1 MTRTKRLVLLSAI
14 TAVAMILSFVES
26 RIPPLIAIP
35 GVKVGLANIAV
46 IFALYRLGVGRAA
59 CVSLVRVLLVS
70 LLFGTPASFLYSL
83 TGALLSLGVMVLCKH
98 FSLFGTVGVSVLG
111 GVCHNLGQILMACIV
126 TKTNLF
132 SVYFPV
138 LLLSGTLAGIVIG
151 LAGAMLVKRLS
162 NIKKAV

>member
-1 MTRTKRLVLLSAI
+1 MTKTKRLVLLSAV

-26 RIPPLIAIP
+26 RIPPLVAIP
-35 GVKVGLANIAV
+35 GVKVGLANVAV
-46 IFALYRLGVGRAA
+46 IFALYCLGTRQAA

-83 TGALLSLGVMVLCKH
+83 TGALLSLGVMVPCKR

-132 SVYFPV
+132 SVYFPI
-138 LLLSGTLAGIVIG
+138 LLLSGTLAGVVIG
-151 LAGAMLVKRLS
+151 LAGAILVKRLS
-162 NIKKAV
+162 KIKKAV